1 MIAETAVAPVTVG
14 LVVVTYN
21 STAEIERCLQAI
33 RSQIR
38 KPDRIVIADSG
49 SADGTLR
56 LVESTCARIGLTV
69 ELMPFAEN
77 VGFAVANNRAV
88 AALDDCGL
96 VALLNPDAFPEA
108 GWLTA
113 LVDAAAS
120 HPEAASFASRLMVA
134 GETDLLDGAGDTF
147 HVSGLAWRVG
157 HGEALGRVSDARRAG
172 PVFSACAAAALYRR
186 DDWQQVGG
194 FDERFFCYVEDVD
207 LGFRLQLLGRTCRY
221 IPEAVAYHVGSAVSG
236 VDSPFSV
243 YHGYRNLEWTFL
255 KDMPSRLLW
264 RYLPLHLVAV
274 LAQVFW
280 FVPKSRGG
288 SLFRAKWDALRQF
301 GAVLGDRRRVQAT
314 RVVSV
319 EALRSMLDRTPLAKR
334 FARVKEHQETKTR
347 QP

>member
-1 MIAETAVAPVTVG
+1 MEEAAVAPVTVG

-21 STAEIERCLQAI
+21 STEQVERCLQAI
-33 RSQIR
+33 RSQTR

-49 SADGTLR
+49 STDGTLR
-56 LVESTCARIGLTV
+56 MVESTCARIGLTV

-88 AALDDCGL
+88 AALGGCSL

-113 LVDAAAS
+113 LVDAAAA
-120 HPEAASFASRLMVA
+120 HPEAASFASRLMAA
-134 GETDLLDGAGDTF
+134 GATDVLDGAGDTF

-157 HGEALGRVSDARRAG
+157 HGQAIGRVPDALRAG

-186 DDWQQVGG
+186 DDWQRVGG

-207 LGFRLQLLGRTCRY
+207 LGFRLQLVGRECRY
-221 IPEAVAYHVGSAVSG
+221 IPDAVAHHVGSAVSG

-255 KDMPSRLLW
+255 KNMPSPLLW
-264 RYLPLHLVAV
+264 RYLPLHFVAV
-274 LAQVFW
+274 LAQVCW

-288 SLFRAKWDALRQF
+288 SLVRAKWDALRQL
-301 GAVLGDRRRVQAT
+301 GDVLRDRRRVQAS

-319 EALRSMLDRTPLAKR
+319 EALRSVLDRTPLARR
-334 FARVKEHQETKTR
+334 FARVTVRRETRKR
-347 QP
+347 S